1 MTEGMGF
8 VMAGEGARLGSRPL
22 HTWDTL
28 TPERV
33 SYRTA
38 GMKASAT
45 LKKSL
50 HRLDVLA
57 IIVGLI
63 CVHGLLE
70 QTRAAESGRAK
81 ITGIAYVKVKVT
93 DVEKAK
99 AFYGGLLGLASGG
112 VKDGNL
118 VQASFVVNREQ
129 RVELTKG
136 AAGTG
141 GSYLVEI
148 GLATD
153 DLMKMRTYL
162 TAKGV
167 AANDIMPWPDGT
179 KCFETQDPEGNKLV
193 FVEQTK
199 NGSSGSAGAVGK
211 KMLHAGFVVK
221 DLKAESHFYEDIL
234 GFRLYWRG
242 GFKDDGTDWY
252 EIQVPDGD
260 NWIEFM
266 LNIPVTADHKD
277 LGVQNHFSLGVGK
290 AKATAEELRARGAKE
305 FDGPEVGRDG
315 KDSIDIY
322 DPDGTRVELM
332 EFTPV
337 EKPCCTEY
345 TGAHPKP

>member
-1 MTEGMGF
+1 MRLWLKAMVLGAICAVGMVGQGRATE
-8 VMAGEGARLGSRPL
+8 
-22 HTWDTL
+22 T
-28 TPERV
+28 
-33 SYRTA
+33 
-38 GMKASAT
+38 
-45 LKKSL
+45 
-50 HRLDVLA
+50 
-57 IIVGLI
+57 
-63 CVHGLLE
+63 
-70 QTRAAESGRAK
+70 GRAK
-81 ITGIAYVKVKVT
+81 ITGIAYVAVEVT
-93 DVEKAK
+93 DLEKAK
-99 AFYGGLLGLASGG
+99 AFYGGVLGLESRA

-118 VQASFVVNREQ
+118 VQASFVVNRDQ

-136 AAGTG
+136 AAGAG

-167 AANDIMPWPDGT
+167 AANEILAWPDGT
-179 KCFETQDPEGNKLV
+179 KYFETQDPEGNKIV
-193 FVEQTK
+193 FVEPGK
-199 NGSSGSAGAVGK
+199 NGLPGYAKAVGK

-221 DLKAESHFYEDIL
+221 DLKAERHFYEDIL

-266 LNIPVTADHKD
+266 LNIPATADHKE
-277 LGVQNHFSLGVGK
+277 LGVQNHFSLGVPS

-337 EKPCCTEY
+337 GKPCCTEY